1 MLISYAK
8 GARTWE
14 RHVDI
19 EYNNVPVSNY
29 CSLPEQIDE
38 WFKAFHK
45 AQEMSGGSSESRR
58 VIPVEE
64 VKYLDAL
71 VRGVHARYDLEAGY
85 VFDSANF
92 GRDFKLAVP
101 LRKGQLSTRELV
113 NGLTLINAVAANTP
127 ITIGDIS
134 GPYNENKKLREQIME
149 RGV

>member
-19 EYNNVPVSNY
+19 EYNSVPVSNY

-38 WFKAFHK
+38 WFKAFYK
-45 AQEMSGGSSESRR
+45 AQEMSGGSSDARR
-58 VIPVEE
+58 IIPIEE
-64 VKYLDAL
+64 IKYLDAL
-71 VRGVHARYDLEAGY
+71 VRGVHARRDLEAGY
-85 VFDSANF
+85 VIDSANF
-92 GRDFKLAVP
+92 SRDFKLAVP

-113 NGLTLINAVAANTP
+113 NGLTLKKSVEANLP
-127 ITIGDIS
+127 ITIDDIS
-134 GPYNENKKLREQIME
+134 GPYNENKNLRKQIME